1 MPGDHTASPALGAKW
16 AEVNTARRATAATA
30 DVKRPLSAKEEQ
42 CFIFCSHLFGH
53 SFLCSPLRVASST
66 CAVHTHL
73 SWEEALLGV
82 CWAPVRGQDAARQE
96 AVASSILP

>member
-1 MPGDHTASPALGAKW
+1 VFHFLLAPLW
-16 AEVNTARRATAATA
+16 A
-30 DVKRPLSAKEEQ
+30 
-42 CFIFCSHLFGH
+42 F
-53 SFLCSPLRVASST
+53 FLCSPLRVASST

-73 SWEEALLGV
+73 SWEDALLGV